1 MDLIT
6 KIPPIARMA
15 VMAHNNF
22 KRGFATHN
30 CELCEHYNYAERI
43 IACRQAIIVDF
54 RCAKIIPTLF
64 RGSSLAYLY
73 PKYYPKQQ
81 F

>member
-6 KIPPIARMA
+6 KIPPIARIA

-30 CELCEHYNYAERI
+30 CELREHYNYAERI
-43 IACRQAIIVDF
+43 IACRKAIIVEF
-54 RCAKIIPTLF
+54 CIANVHAFFLH
-64 RGSSLAYLY
+64 
-73 PKYYPKQQ
+73 
-81 F
+81 